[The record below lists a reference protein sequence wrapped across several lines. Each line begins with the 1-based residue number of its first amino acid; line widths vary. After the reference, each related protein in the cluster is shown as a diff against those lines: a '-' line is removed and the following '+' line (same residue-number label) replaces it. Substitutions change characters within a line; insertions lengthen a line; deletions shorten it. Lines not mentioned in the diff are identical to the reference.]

1 MKQLLG
7 ILQDTALFLFTFVRG
22 VYRSLSENKGLA
34 AVSVVLA
41 FGIWIVVIEAD
52 NPTRT
57 TVVPHDIPVEP
68 INLSA
73 GVAVVE
79 PVQTVRVRVAAP
91 DDTFE
96 DLTAA
101 NFQATVD
108 LDGYTV
114 GTFDEVEVKVEAVGP
129 GTGDVR
135 VEAVL
140 PPQITITLATLI
152 SKQVP
157 VIPEIKGNL
166 VSGYTML
173 APELDDSTVIVSGPQ
188 SEVDKVTQVTAEI
201 NVEGL
206 SDDVDQAVRL
216 VARDAQ
222 GVLIPGV
229 RLTPDLTNVQ
239 IEVEQQ
245 KFSRSMA
252 VSVNITDSPAEGYNV
267 ISVSVNPPTV
277 TIRGGEAFIAGTASI
292 STRPM
297 SIDGETEDIIRTV
310 SLDLPTGAEVTGGVP
325 VVTVTV
331 RIAPAVGRF
340 VYSVPVSVEDLGE
353 DVAVQGALPSVTV
366 TLEGALPLLS
376 EISPSEIT
384 AVVNLEGDGAG
395 THVIEVD
402 VSAPDGTT
410 LVSAEPSTISIT
422 LVGR

>member
-1 MKQLLG
+1 MQQVLG
-7 ILQDTALFLFTFVRG
+7 FLQDTVLFLVMFVRG

-68 INLSA
+68 INVPP

-108 LDGYTV
+108 LDGFTV
-114 GTFDEVEVKVEAVGP
+114 GTFDEVEVEVDAVGP

-140 PPQITITLATLI
+140 PETITITLATLT
-152 SKQVP
+152 SKEVP
-157 VIPEIKGNL
+157 IIPEIKGNL
-166 VSGYTML
+166 VSGYTMSS
-173 APELDDSTVIVSGPQ
+173 PELDDSVVIVSGPQ
-188 SEVDKVTQVTAEI
+188 AEVDKVIQATAEI

-206 SDDVDQAVRL
+206 SDDIDQAVRL

-229 RLTPDLTNVQ
+229 RLTPDLTSVK

-252 VSVNITDSPAEGYNV
+252 ISVNITDSPAEGYNV

-277 TIRGGEAFIAGTASI
+277 TIRGGEAFIEGTASI
-292 STRPM
+292 PTRPL
-297 SIDGETEDIIRTV
+297 SIDGETEDVIRTV

-331 RIAPAVGRF
+331 RIAPAVGRYQF
-340 VYSVPVSVEDLGE
+340 SVPVSVEDLGE
-353 DVAVQGALPSVTV
+353 DVAVQGALPAVTV
-366 TLEGALPLLS
+366 TLEGPLPLLK
-376 EISPSEIT
+376 ETTPSDIG
-384 AVVNLEGDGAG
+384 AVVNLGGDGAG
-395 THVIEVD
+395 THLKEVEI
-402 VSAPDGTT
+402 APPDGTT
-410 LVSAEPSTISIT
+410 LVTTDPATINIT